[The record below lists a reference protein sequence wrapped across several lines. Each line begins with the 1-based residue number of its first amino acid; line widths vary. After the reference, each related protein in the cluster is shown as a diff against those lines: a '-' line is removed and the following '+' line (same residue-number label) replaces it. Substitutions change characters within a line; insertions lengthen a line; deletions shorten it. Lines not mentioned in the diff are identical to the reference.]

1 MIYSASKVYES
12 CKQDGT
18 LLQWQEWKD
27 GFEKAQTN
35 LLIDSKG
42 KKHAKLSVA
51 AMDNAELA
59 WKRRHMERRNGRAIL
74 DWTQN
79 NKEIQTIQVLTR
91 GTKRGHDEAFSD
103 SSAEKTE
110 PDA

>member
-1 MIYSASKVYES
+1 MQS
-12 CKQDGT
+12 
-18 LLQWQEWKD
+18 
-27 GFEKAQTN
+27 
-35 LLIDSKG
+35 
-42 KKHAKLSVA
+42 
-51 AMDNAELA
+51 LA

-79 NKEIQTIQVLTR
+79 NKEIQSIQVLTR

-110 PDA
+110 RGA